1 MKVDL
6 RTPPSHPVTEV
17 VAFAQQCEEAGFHA
31 CGFNDSQLYFR
42 DAFVVAAQV
51 LANTERLVVH
61 PALTC
66 PGPRHT
72 SVIASAAK
80 TVQEFGPTRY
90 ELWLGRGDAAVSTIG
105 HAALTL
111 SATRQAISE
120 IKRTMAG
127 EWGVWGDPHVHLH
140 HSDGPPIPVFLAGRG
155 PKVIGIA
162 GELCDGVM
170 LGVPPNAESVAQA
183 RGWLADGAAKAGR
196 DPAAIEVVLEVRTM
210 IRDSRRLAH
219 RTHAPKLLPNLVR
232 DDSQE
237 WLAKRGI
244 DYNLTP
250 IKARLRDGW
259 EKMQQLAPAASHPYD
274 WSAAEDIADAAIPE
288 ELQAAAGDTMAVLGD
303 PDYVAARYLEFQA
316 MGIDR
321 IYLYANLS
329 FQWPEDERR
338 AFVEVIGPALA
349 RGETAAA
356 RQPALGR

>member
-6 RTPPSHPVTEV
+6 RTPPSHPVAEM
-17 VAFAQQCEEAGFHA
+17 VAFAQRCEEAGFHA

-42 DAFVVAAQV
+42 DNYVVAAQV
-51 LANTERLVVH
+51 LAHTERLVVH

-80 TVQEFGPTRY
+80 TVQEFGPGRY
-90 ELWLGRGDAAVSTIG
+90 ELWLGRGDAAASTIG

-111 SATRQAISE
+111 TETRQAISE

-140 HSDGPPIPVFLAGRG
+140 HSDGPPIPIFLAGRG

-162 GELCDGVM
+162 GELCDGV
-170 LGVPPNAESVAQA
+170 LLAVPPNADAITQA
-183 RGWLADGAAKAGR
+183 KGWLADGAAKAGR
-196 DPAAIEVVLEVRTM
+196 DPGEIEVVLEVRTM
-210 IRDSRRLAH
+210 IRDTRRLAH

-232 DDSQE
+232 DDSQD
-237 WLAKRGI
+237 WLSKRGI
-244 DYNLTP
+244 DYDLAS
-250 IKARLRDGW
+250 IKPRLQEGW
-259 EKMQQLAPAASHPYD
+259 EKMQRLAPSASHPYD
-274 WSAAEDIADAAIPE
+274 WATAEDIADAAIPE

-303 PDYVAARYLEFQA
+303 PDYVAARYLELEA
-316 MGIDR
+316 LGVDR

-338 AFVEVIGPALA
+338 AFAEVIGPALA
-349 RGETAAA
+349 RGKKAAA
-356 RQPALGR
+356 G

>member
-6 RTPPSHPVTEV
+6 RTPPSHPVAEM
-17 VAFAQQCEEAGFHA
+17 VAFAQRCEEAGFHG

-42 DAFVVAAQV
+42 DNYVVSAQV
-51 LANTERLVVH
+51 LANTEHLVVH

-80 TVQEFGPTRY
+80 TVQEFGPGRY
-90 ELWLGRGDAAVSTIG
+90 ELWLGRGDASASTIG

-111 SATRQAISE
+111 SETRQAINE

-140 HSDGPPIPVFLAGRG
+140 HSDGPLVPVFLAGRG

-162 GELCDGVM
+162 GELCDGV
-170 LGVPPNAESVAQA
+170 LLAVEPNAESIAEA
-183 RGWLADGAAKAGR
+183 KGWLADGAAKAGR
-196 DPAAIEVVLEVRTM
+196 NLADVEVVLEVQTM
-210 IRDSRRLAH
+210 IRETRRLAH

-232 DDSQE
+232 DDSQA
-237 WLAKRGI
+237 WLVKRGI
-244 DYNLTP
+244 DYDLAP
-250 IKARLRDGW
+250 IKARLREGW
-259 EKMQQLAPAASHPYD
+259 EQMQRLAPSATHPYD

-288 ELQAAAGDTMAVLGD
+288 ELQAVAGDTMAVLGD

-316 MGIDR
+316 LGIGR
-321 IYLYANLS
+321 IYMYANLS
-329 FQWPEDERR
+329 FRWPEDERR
-338 AFVEVIGPALA
+338 AFQEVIGPALA
-349 RGETAAA
+349 RGASAEA
-356 RQPALGR
+356 G

>member
-288 ELQAAAGDTMAVLGD
+288 ELQGAAGDTMAVLGD
-303 PDYVAARYLEFQA
+303 PDYVAAKYLEFQA

-338 AFVEVIGPALA
+338 AFAEVIGPMLA
-349 RGETAAA
+349 RAETTVA
-356 RQPALGR
+356 R

>member
-6 RTPPSHPVTEV
+6 RTPPSHPVDEV
-17 VAFAQQCEEAGFHA
+17 VAFAQRCEEAGFHA

-42 DAFVVAAQV
+42 DAFVVASHV

-61 PALTC
+61 PALTS
-66 PGPRHT
+66 PGPRHA
-72 SVIASAAK
+72 SIIASAAK
-80 TVQEFGPTRY
+80 TVQEFGPGRY

-105 HAALTL
+105 QRAVTL
-111 SATRQAISE
+111 SATRQAVGE
-120 IKRTMAG
+120 IMRTMAG
-127 EWGVWGDPHVHLH
+127 EWGVWGDSHVHLH
-140 HSDGPPIPVFLAGRG
+140 HSDGPPIPVFLGGRA

-170 LGVPPNAESVAQA
+170 LGVPPNAESIAEA

-196 DPAAIEVVLEVRTM
+196 DPGAIETVLEVRTM

-232 DDSQE
+232 SDSQD
-237 WLAKRGI
+237 WLTKRGV
-244 DYNLTP
+244 DYDLES
-250 IKARLRDGW
+250 IKSRLRDGW
-259 EKMQQLAPAASHPYD
+259 EKMQRLAPSASHPYD
-274 WSAAEDIADAAIPE
+274 WNAAEEIADAAIPP

-303 PDYVAARYLEFQA
+303 PDYVAAKYIELQD

-329 FQWPEDERR
+329 FQWPEDELR
-338 AFVEVIGPALA
+338 AFAEVVGPALA
-349 RGETAAA
+349 QAETATAE
-356 RQPALGR
+356 

>member
-72 SVIASAAK
+72 SVIVSAAK
-80 TVQEFGPTRY
+80 TVQEFGPARY

-105 HAALTL
+105 HAPLTL
-111 SATRQAISE
+111 SATRQAVSE

-127 EWGVWGDPHVHLH
+127 EWGVWGDSHVHLH

-170 LGVPPNAESVAQA
+170 LGVPPNAESIAQA
-183 RGWLADGAAKAGR
+183 RGWLADGAAKAER

-210 IRDSRRLAH
+210 IRDTRRLAH
-219 RTHAPKLLPNLVR
+219 RTHAPKLLPNLVG
-232 DDSQE
+232 DDSQD

-274 WSAAEDIADAAIPE
+274 WSAAEDIAAAAIPE

-303 PDYVAARYLEFQA
+303 PDYVAAKYLEFQA

-338 AFVEVIGPALA
+338 AFAEVIGPTLA
-349 RGETAAA
+349 RAETAAA
-356 RQPALGR
+356 G

>member
-6 RTPPSHPVTEV
+6 RTPPSRSVAEV
-17 VAFAQQCEEAGFHA
+17 VAFAQRCEEAGFYA

-42 DAFVVAAQV
+42 DAFVVASHV

-61 PALTC
+61 PALTS
-66 PGPRHT
+66 PGPRHA

-80 TVQEFGPTRY
+80 TVQEFGPGRY

-105 HAALTL
+105 QAAVTL
-111 SATRQAISE
+111 SATRQAVSE

-140 HSDGPPIPVFLAGRG
+140 HSDGPPIPVFLGGRA

-170 LGVPPNAESVAQA
+170 LGVPPDAESVAQA

-196 DPAAIEVVLEVRTM
+196 DPDSIETVLEVRTM
-210 IRDSRRLAH
+210 IRDTRRLAH

-232 DDSQE
+232 VDSQD

-244 DYNLTP
+244 DYDLAP

-259 EKMQQLAPAASHPYD
+259 EKMQQLRPSASHPYD
-274 WSAAEDIADAAIPE
+274 WTAAEEIADAAIPG

-303 PDYVAARYLEFQA
+303 PDYVAAKYLELQA

-329 FQWPEDERR
+329 FQWPEDELR
-338 AFVEVIGPALA
+338 AFAEVIGPALA
-349 RGETAAA
+349 RTES
-356 RQPALGR
+356 PATK

>member
-6 RTPPSHPVTEV
+6 RTPPSRPVAEV
-17 VAFAQQCEEAGFHA
+17 VTFAQRCEAAGFHA

-42 DAFVVAAQV
+42 DAFVVASHV

-61 PALTC
+61 PALTS
-66 PGPRHT
+66 PGPRHA
-72 SVIASAAK
+72 SIIASAAK
-80 TVQEFGPTRY
+80 TVQEFGPGRY

-105 HAALTL
+105 QAVVTL
-111 SATRQAISE
+111 SATRQAVSE
-120 IKRTMAG
+120 ITRTMAG
-127 EWGVWGDPHVHLH
+127 EWAVWGDEHVHLH
-140 HSDGPPIPVFLAGRG
+140 HSDGPSIPVFLGGRA

-170 LGVPPNAESVAQA
+170 LGVPPNADSIAQA
-183 RGWLADGAAKAGR
+183 RGWLADGAAKVGR
-196 DPAAIEVVLEVRTM
+196 DPESIETVLEVRTM
-210 IRDSRRLAH
+210 IRDTRELAH

-237 WLAKRGI
+237 WLTKRGI

-259 EKMQQLAPAASHPYD
+259 EKMLQLPPSASHPYD
-274 WSAAEDIADAAIPE
+274 WSAAEKIADAAIPA

-303 PDYVAARYLEFQA
+303 PDYVAARYIELQA
-316 MGIDR
+316 MGINR

-329 FQWPEDERR
+329 FQWPEDELR
-338 AFVEVIGPALA
+338 AYADVIGPALA
-349 RGETAAA
+349 RAEAATA
-356 RQPALGR
+356 R

>member
-6 RTPPSHPVTEV
+6 RTPPSYPVAEV
-17 VAFAQQCEEAGFHA
+17 VAFAQRCEEAGFHA

-42 DAFVVAAQV
+42 DAFVVASHV

-66 PGPRHT
+66 PGPRHA

-105 HAALTL
+105 QAALTL
-111 SATRQAISE
+111 SATRKAVSE

-127 EWGVWGDPHVHLH
+127 EWGVWGDSHVHLH
-140 HSDGPPIPVFLAGRG
+140 HSGDPPIPVFLGGRAS
-155 PKVIGIA
+155 KVIGIA

-170 LGVPPNAESVAQA
+170 LGVPPNAESIAQA
-183 RGWLADGAAKAGR
+183 RGWLAGGAAKAGR
-196 DPAAIEVVLEVRTM
+196 DPAEVETVLEVRTM
-210 IRDSRRLAH
+210 IRDTRRLAH

-232 DDSQE
+232 DDARE

-244 DYNLTP
+244 DYDLAP
-250 IKARLRDGW
+250 IKARLHDGW
-259 EKMQQLAPAASHPYD
+259 EKMQQLSPAASHPYD
-274 WSAAEDIADAAIPE
+274 WSAAEEIADAAIPS

-303 PDYVAARYLEFQA
+303 PDYVAAKYVELQA

-329 FQWPEDERR
+329 FQWPEDELR
-338 AFVEVIGPALA
+338 AFAEVIGPTLA
-349 RGETAAA
+349 RAETAAA
-356 RQPALGR
+356 T

>member
-6 RTPPSHPVTEV
+6 RTPPSHPVSEM
-17 VAFAQQCEEAGFHA
+17 VAFARQCEEAGFYA

-42 DAFVVAAQV
+42 DNYVVAAQV
-51 LANTERLVVH
+51 LANTESLVVH

-80 TVQEFGPTRY
+80 TVQEFGPGRY
-90 ELWLGRGDAAVSTIG
+90 ELWLGRGDAAASTIG
-105 HAALTL
+105 HDALTL
-111 SATRQAISE
+111 SETRQAISE

-127 EWGVWGDPHVHLH
+127 EWGIWGDPHVHLH
-140 HSDGPPIPVFLAGRG
+140 HSDGPPVPVFLAGRG

-162 GELCDGVM
+162 GELCDGV
-170 LGVPPNAESVAQA
+170 LLAVEPNAGSVAQA
-183 RGWLADGAAKAGR
+183 KGWLADGAAKAGR
-196 DPAAIEVVLEVRTM
+196 DPDDIEVVLEVRTM
-210 IRDSRRLAH
+210 IRDTRRLAH

-232 DDSQE
+232 GDAQD
-237 WLAKRGI
+237 WLAKRGV
-244 DYNLTP
+244 DYDLAP
-250 IKARLRDGW
+250 IKSRLLAGW
-259 EKMQQLAPAASHPYD
+259 EKMQGLAPSASHPYD
-274 WSAAEDIADAAIPE
+274 WAAAEDIADAAIPE

-329 FQWPEDERR
+329 FQWPEEERR
-338 AFVEVIGPALA
+338 AFAEVIGPALA
-349 RGETAAA
+349 RA
-356 RQPALGR
+356 